1 MRVIVVGAGIMG
13 LCSAWALQRAGHQ
26 VALYEQSEKIPNP
39 LASSTDQHRLIR
51 YPYGAMTGY
60 ARMVRD
66 AYAAWERLWRDLGR
80 KHYRA
85 TGTLVVAHELDGW
98 VEASIGGLEELGL
111 PYERWTPAE
120 LARRLPFLHLS
131 SARFALFTPT
141 GGILFA
147 ERILQDLADLLAGR
161 GVALHRH
168 VPVAEVD
175 PVRAVIRTAD
185 GREERA
191 DALVIAAGPW
201 SPDLLPALADRVTP
215 SRQVALYLEPP
226 AEWRAAWAVA
236 PMLLDQIEA
245 AAGGFYAVPPVDG
258 TALKVGD
265 HGFTLS
271 GHPDR
276 ERIPSAGEL
285 ATILALA
292 GSRLPDLARYRVLE
306 AKTCFY
312 SLTEG
317 ERFIAERLENAW
329 ILAGFSGHGFKFGA
343 LIGERVA
350 AALAG
355 EVAAGQLA
363 AFAAGQV

>member
-1 MRVIVVGAGIMG
+1 MIVVGAGIMG
-13 LCSAWALQRAGHQ
+13 LCSAWALWRKGHE
-26 VALYEQSEKIPNP
+26 VALYEQSERIPNP

-66 AYAAWERLWRDLGR
+66 AYAAWERLWLDLGR
-80 KHYRA
+80 SHYRP

-98 VEASIGGLEELGL
+98 VEASAGGLEKLGL
-111 PYERWTPAE
+111 PYERWTPAD
-120 LARRLPFLHLS
+120 LARRLPFLHLAA
-131 SARFALFTPT
+131 ARFALFTPT
-141 GGILFA
+141 GGVLFA
-147 ERILQDLADLLAGR
+147 ARILQDLAALLTSR
-161 GVALHRH
+161 GVALHSH
-168 VPVAEVD
+168 TSIAELD
-175 PVRAVIRTAD
+175 PARAAVRTAD
-185 GREERA
+185 GKQDRA

-201 SPDLLPALADRVTP
+201 TPDLLPALAGRVTP

-226 AEWRAAWAVA
+226 AELRAAWAAA

-265 HGFTLS
+265 HGFSLT

-276 ERIPSAGEL
+276 DRAPSPDEL
-285 ATILALA
+285 ATVLALA
-292 GSRLPDLARYRVLE
+292 GSRLPDLGRYRTLE

-312 SLTEG
+312 SVTEG
-317 ERFIAERLENAW
+317 ERFIAERIEHAW
-329 ILAGFSGHGFKFGA
+329 VLAGFSGHGFKFGA

-355 EVAAGQLA
+355 ELAADQLT
-363 AFAAGQV
+363 AFAAGRV